1 MGRERAVLGRQY
13 AEEELMVFYF
23 LLWAAATRMFT
34 FLLPLKLYIYAL
46 CTFMSVC
53 YSSQ

>member
-1 MGRERAVLGRQY
+1 MGKERAVLGRQH
-13 AEEELMVFYF
+13 AEEGLAVFYF

-34 FLLPLKLYIYAL
+34 FLLLIKLYIYAL

-53 YSSQ
+53 YISQ

>member
-1 MGRERAVLGRQY
+1 MGRERAVLGREH
-13 AEEELMVFYF
+13 AGEGLAVFYF

-34 FLLPLKLYIYAL
+34 FLLLIKLYIYAL

-53 YSSQ
+53 YISQ